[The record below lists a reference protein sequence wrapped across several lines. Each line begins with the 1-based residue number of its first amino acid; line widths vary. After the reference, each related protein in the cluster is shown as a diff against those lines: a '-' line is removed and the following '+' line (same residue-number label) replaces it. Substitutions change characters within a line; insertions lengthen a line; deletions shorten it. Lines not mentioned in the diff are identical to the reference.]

1 MESIQ
6 QLISLRT
13 RNKTF
18 TEYDRKG
25 NEKMEQKILKV
36 GKELAAK

>member
-6 QLISLRT
+6 QLISLRP

-18 TEYDRKG
+18 TEYDQKG
-25 NEKMEQKILKV
+25 NEMEQILKV